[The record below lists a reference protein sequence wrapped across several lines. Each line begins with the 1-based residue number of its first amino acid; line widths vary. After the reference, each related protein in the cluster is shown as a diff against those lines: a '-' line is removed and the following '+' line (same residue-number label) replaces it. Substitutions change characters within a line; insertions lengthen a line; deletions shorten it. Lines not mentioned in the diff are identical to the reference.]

1 MTTEHQ
7 YHQMKL
13 MIIALLVLNA
23 LLGIY
28 IAFFKHD
35 ALRLETMK
43 AGGRANMQMAK
54 QLYSS
59 DVYIQQQQQTLEG
72 ILGSLNQAANTPTVD
87 AVVPTV
93 DTTETPAVAQ

>member
-1 MTTEHQ
+1 
-7 YHQMKL
+7 
-13 MIIALLVLNA
+13 
-23 LLGIY
+23 
-28 IAFFKHD
+28 
-35 ALRLETMK
+35 MK